1 MSDQILYKLF
11 VFVCAVA
18 FLLWFFGV
26 LYITWFL
33 TAAIYFHFFGYSFV
47 PSIELMSSFTWWNRF
62 IFLYV
67 PCGYFLWKIV
77 YSFVE
82 DSKDE

>member
-1 MSDQILYKLF
+1 MSDEILYKIF
-11 VFVCAVA
+11 KFVCAVA
-18 FLLWFFGV
+18 FLLWFFGA

-33 TAAIYFHFFGYSFV
+33 TSAIYFHFFGYSFV

-67 PCGYFLWKIV
+67 PSGYLFYKIV
-77 YSFVE
+77 YRAIV
-82 DSKDE
+82 DGRDE